1 MTRRV
6 LTTLAVYNEADYVND
21 VLDQVSRYSSD
32 VLVVNDGSDDG
43 TAELLAARN
52 DIRMLTHE
60 RNRGYGAALRTAF
73 DYAEREEFDVVVTID
88 CDGQHEPQR
97 IPRFV
102 AASHDADIVSGSR
115 YMEHFPGDSRP
126 PAERR
131 EVNREIT
138 DELNRRLGLQLTD
151 SFCGFKAYR
160 VDALSR
166 LSLTEPGYA
175 MPLELWV
182 QAAIADMKIIEL
194 PIPLIYLDEKRS
206 FGGALDSPD
215 VRRKYYY
222 QVIDR
227 STTEASA
234 DVPSSSETLCR
245 ESTG

>member
-175 MPLELWV
+175 MPL
-182 QAAIADMKIIEL
+182 
-194 PIPLIYLDEKRS
+194 
-206 FGGALDSPD
+206 
-215 VRRKYYY
+215 
-222 QVIDR
+222 
-227 STTEASA
+227 
-234 DVPSSSETLCR
+234 
-245 ESTG
+245 